1 MADGS
6 IIIDTFLNTED
17 AEKQLNNL
25 ADTMKKKAKSALA
38 IAGIGASLGAIG
50 KQAIDFGDE
59 YQKAMNGFESATG
72 NAEAKAK
79 GFGEALQQVYA
90 NNFGEDMGD
99 ISEVMSLISQKLD
112 GIDASNI
119 QEVTESAIMMRDT
132 FDMDVGESLNAVNSM
147 MRQFGISAKESYNL
161 IAQGAQQGLNQNDDL
176 GDQLAEYSTYY
187 AQMGFSA
194 EEMFNMM
201 KNGAESGVYQIDYL
215 NDALKEF
222 NIRAKD
228 GSNGTKEAFEALGF
242 NADELTKKFAN
253 GGSSAKEAF
262 VEVTTALNNLDDN
275 VLKNQIGVQL
285 FGTKFEDLEADA
297 VTALTNIEGS
307 ISSSK
312 DKLEEINKIK
322 YNSFGEAITGI
333 GRQMQVNLLLPIAEG
348 LLPVLNDLA
357 NKFAKAFQNENTK
370 NAIRSTAESIGALI
384 GTVVKLIS
392 LALTPLINVIT
403 FLIQHGSLVAPLITG
418 IGVAFAGLKIAGI
431 VRGIQKSFTDA
442 QLAVRL
448 FVTGMAE
455 SGTTLT
461 LYETIVGLV
470 TKKISL
476 AQVAT
481 NLWKGALTALGGPIG
496 LTIVAVGALIAVFV
510 SLWKNNEGFRDAVI
524 NIWNNIKEVG
534 EKIFGQIAKFFTET
548 IPQAMSKFIDFA
560 KENWQGLALLLV
572 NPFIGGFKLIYDN
585 CEGFRNTINK
595 LFNSIK
601 DALSKTMSFIKSNWQ
616 GLLLILVNPFIGAFK
631 LIYDNCE
638 GFRNTVN
645 SIFNKIVGIFKNVLS
660 FIKNNWKSIGSML
673 LSPFVNG
680 FKAIYNSCVSFKNKV
695 FSFFSSVVKGFVT
708 FGKNIIVGIINGLSS
723 GIGLVV
729 DTVKNI
735 GLTVVNTFK
744 KVLRI
749 HSPSKVTT
757 ELGEFTGIGF
767 ANGIKNTSKDVT
779 EATKEL
785 ISAMEQSLETNKS
798 KFEKICEAITTA
810 LKNQYESQKDVQLK
824 ALDER
829 LKVEEKASN
838 DRLKVYEKEYNE
850 KLKYLDTETNEKT
863 NAIQEQIDAI
873 DKQIEEEQ
881 KAEEEKAYN
890 EKISDLN
897 RKLATA
903 KNQKEREKIQQEILE
918 AQADRQKKLL
928 DEQRQQEKNRLKEQI
943 ENIKTEAS
951 NKKEQYKEEYD
962 NQKEA
967 ESKKLE
973 LIKES
978 NASQKEEIE
987 KYFSELLEET
997 NIQNEARRLL
1007 LQKNSEEIIK
1017 LLSEYNP
1024 HWQDAG
1030 QSLADSLLN
1039 GVNSK
1044 KQSIQEA
1051 VKEAIN
1057 LKEIIPTQEK
1067 ELDRLKKKLEE
1078 YEKLK
1083 ENASTSSSSG
1093 GDLDTSAQDSLVN
1106 SGSSGLNTGELE
1118 KYADGVDDIKDSVE
1132 GLDLVSD
1139 ELVTGTVPKIEDSA
1153 GKLSESIK
1161 NGFSGIGDF
1170 FGGIEKWLRDTD
1182 KNINEWLASAKN
1194 SIGDFFSKVK
1204 DKFKEGIES
1213 IGGFFCGLGNKI
1225 SEGFARAGDF
1235 FAGLGDKAQQGFAS
1249 IKDKAVEI
1257 FSGLGNWFKET
1268 WSKIGDA
1275 IGNGLKSGLDFFTS
1289 TVPEWFAGIGDKIK
1303 EECGKIGEKISSFF
1317 NETMPAIINSIAEW
1331 FKQIPYNI
1339 GFIVG
1344 SIARFFVDLGTNLYA
1359 WATET
1364 LPGIINSIIEWFVS
1378 LPEKIGEFLS
1388 ATLQNIQTWGENF
1401 KVSVSEFFS
1410 TIWENITQFF
1420 TELPEKISEWF
1431 NTVVET
1437 VSSWGENLKQLA
1449 TDIFNNFVENILIP
1463 VSQLPGKLWEKFTEV
1478 IGKVTEWGSNLLQ
1491 KGIDIA
1497 SKFLENVMKFFS
1509 ELPGKIKEKLD
1520 DIIKKVTDWGTNLVS
1535 KALEIAKN
1543 FFNNIYNT
1551 VSQLPGKFKEWLD
1564 SIINNVISWGTNLV
1578 KRAEEAGKNM
1588 ANAVKDALKDLPSKI
1603 MSIGKDVVRGLWEGI
1618 TGMGGWLKG
1627 KVFDFAGDIING
1639 FKDGFGVHSPSIIMR
1654 DLIGRNLVKG
1664 VGVGIDVE
1672 TPELKEKIE
1681 KNISELTSKLK
1692 ATVNFETSKIQA
1704 NIVASTDFKAGKE
1717 TAIMS
1722 SNKDSEVNSNQAG
1735 IKLNIEN
1742 FVNNREQDIE
1752 NLFNEILFLAKRKG
1766 VI

>member
-6 IIIDTFLNTED
+6 IIIDTLLNTED

-72 NAEAKAK
+72 NAEARAK

-99 ISEVMSLISQKLD
+99 ISEVMSLISQKLE

-132 FDMDVGESLNAVNSM
+132 FDMDIGESLNGVNSM
-147 MRQFGISAKESYNL
+147 MRQFGVSAKESYNL
-161 IAQGAQQGLNQNDDL
+161 IAQGAQEGLNQNDDL

-222 NIRAKD
+222 NIRTKD

-262 VEVTTALNNLDDN
+262 IEVTTALNNLDDN

-297 VTALTNIEGS
+297 VTALTNIKGS

-322 YNSFGEAITGI
+322 YNSFGEAVTGI

-357 NKFAKAFQNENTK
+357 NRFAQAFQNENTK
-370 NAIRSTAESIGALI
+370 NAIRSTAESIGGLI

-403 FLIQHGSLVAPLITG
+403 FLIQHGSLVAPIITG
-418 IGVAFAGLKIAGI
+418 IGVAFTSLKVAGI

-442 QLAVRL
+442 QLAVRI
-448 FVTGMAE
+448 FTSGVTE
-455 SGTTLT
+455 SETKLT
-461 LYETIVGLV
+461 LYQMVVGLV

-481 NLWKGALTALGGPIG
+481 NLWKGALTALGGPVG
-496 LTIVAVGALIAVFV
+496 LTIVAVTALTAVVV
-510 SLWKNNEGFRDAVI
+510 SLWKNNEAFRDAVI
-524 NIWNNIKEVG
+524 KIWNNIKDAG
-534 EKIFGQIAKFFTET
+534 AKIFGQIAKFFTET
-548 IPQAMSKFIDFA
+548 IPQA
-560 KENWQGLALLLV
+560 
-572 NPFIGGFKLIYDN
+572 
-585 CEGFRNTINK
+585 
-595 LFNSIK
+595 
-601 DALSKTMSFIKSNWQ
+601 LSKAISFIKDNWQ
-616 GLLLILVNPFIGAFK
+616 GLLLMLVNPFVGAFK

-638 GFRNTVN
+638 SFRNKVN
-645 SIFNKIVGIFKNVLS
+645 SIFNKIIGIFKNVLN
-660 FIKNNWKSIGSML
+660 FIKNNWKNIGSML
-673 LSPFVNG
+673 LSPFVNA
-680 FKAIYNSCVSFKNKV
+680 FKAIYNSCVNFKNKV
-695 FSFFSSVVKGFVT
+695 FSFFSNVVKGFAT

-735 GLTVVNTFK
+735 GLIVVNTFK

-757 ELGEFTGIGF
+757 ELGEFAGIGF
-767 ANGIKNTSKDVT
+767 ANGIKNTSKDVV

-785 ISAMEQSLETNKS
+785 ISAMEKNLETNKS

-829 LKVEEKASN
+829 LKVEEKASS

-890 EKISDLN
+890 EKISDLD

-903 KNQKEREKIQQEILE
+903 KNQKEREKIQKEISE

-973 LIKES
+973 LMKES

-1057 LKEIIPTQEK
+1057 LKEIIPVQEK

-1083 ENASTSSSSG
+1083 EKASASGASGGNVDSTAKSSS
-1093 GDLDTSAQDSLVN
+1093 LDSSSAKLDA
-1106 SGSSGLNTGELE
+1106 GELE
-1118 KYADGVDDIKDSVE
+1118 EYAGGIDDVKTSVE
-1132 GLDLVSD
+1132 GLDLISD
-1139 ELVTGTVPKIEDSA
+1139 ELVTGTVPKIGDSA

-1161 NGFSGIGDF
+1161 KGFNGIGGF

-1182 KNINEWLASAKN
+1182 KNINKWLASAKN
-1194 SIGDFFSKVK
+1194 SIGDFFSKIK
-1204 DKFKEGIES
+1204 DKFKEGIEN
-1213 IGGFFCGLGNKI
+1213 IGGFFGGLGNKI
-1225 SEGFARAGDF
+1225 SEGFAGAGDF
-1235 FAGLGDKAQQGFAS
+1235 FTELGDKAQQGFAS
-1249 IKDKAVEI
+1249 IKDKAIEN
-1257 FSGLGNWFKET
+1257 FSGLGEWFKET
-1268 WSKIGDA
+1268 GSKIGDA
-1275 IGNGLKSGLDFFTS
+1275 IGSGLKSGLDFFTS
-1289 TVPEWFAGIGDKIK
+1289 TVPKWFAGIGDKIK
-1303 EECGKIGEKISSFF
+1303 EECGKIGGKISSFF
-1317 NETMPAIINSIAEW
+1317 NETMPAIINNIVEW

-1339 GFIVG
+1339 GFIIG
-1344 SIARFFVDLGTNLYA
+1344 SIAGFFVDLGANLYA

-1364 LPGIINSIIEWFVS
+1364 LPEIINSIVEWFAS
-1378 LPEKIGEFLS
+1378 LPEKISEFFS
-1388 ATLQNIQTWGENF
+1388 IILQNIQIWGENF

-1420 TELPEKISEWF
+1420 TELPERISEWF

-1437 VSSWGENLKQLA
+1437 VSGWGENLKQLA
-1449 TDIFNNFVENILIP
+1449 TDIFNQFVDNVLIP
-1463 VSQLPGKLWEKFTEV
+1463 ISELPGKLWEKFTD
-1478 IGKVTEWGSNLLQ
+1478 IMGKVSEWGSNLIQ
-1491 KGIDIA
+1491 KALETG
-1497 SKFLENVMKFFS
+1497 SKFLENIMKFFS
-1509 ELPGKIKEKLD
+1509 ELPGKIWEKLTN
-1520 DIIKKVTDWGTNLVS
+1520 IMQKVMEWEVNLS
-1535 KALEIAKN
+1535 KKALETAKN

-1551 VSQLPGKFKEWLD
+1551 VSQLPGKFREWLD
-1564 SIINNVISWGTNLV
+1564 NIISNVISWGTNLV
-1578 KRAEEAGKNM
+1578 KQAGEAGKNM

-1618 TGMGGWLKG
+1618 TGMGGWLKDQ
-1627 KVFDFAGDIING
+1627 VLDFASNVIDG
-1639 FKDGFGVHSPSIIMR
+1639 FRDGFGVHSPSIIMR

-1672 TPELKEKIE
+1672 TPGLKEKIE
-1681 KNISELTSKLK
+1681 KNISELTGKLK

-1722 SNKDSEVNSNQAG
+1722 NNKADEANENQAG

-1742 FVNNREQDIE
+1742 FVNNRQQDIE
-1752 NLFNEILFLAKRKG
+1752 NLFDEILFLAKRKG
-1766 VI
+1766 VL

>member
-6 IIIDTFLNTED
+6 IIIDTLLNTED

-38 IAGIGASLGAIG
+38 VAGIGATLGAIG

-99 ISEVMSLISQKLD
+99 ISEVMSLISQKLE

-132 FDMDVGESLNAVNSM
+132 FDMDVGESLNGVNSM
-147 MRQFGISAKESYNL
+147 MRQFGISAKEAYNL
-161 IAQGAQQGLNQNDDL
+161 IAQGAQAGLNQNDDI

-187 AQMGFSA
+187 AKLGFSA

-222 NIRAKD
+222 NIRTKD
-228 GSNGTKEAFEALGF
+228 GSNGTKEAFEALGL

-262 VEVTTALNNLDDN
+262 LEVTTALNNLDDN

-285 FGTKFEDLEADA
+285 FGTKFEDLEVEA
-297 VTALTNIEGS
+297 VTALTNIDGS

-312 DKLEEINKIK
+312 DKLGEINKIK
-322 YNSFGEAITGI
+322 YNSFGQALVGI
-333 GRQMQVNLLLPIAEG
+333 GRQMQVNLLLPISEG

-357 NKFAKAFQNENTK
+357 NRFAQAFQNENTK
-370 NAIRSTAESIGALI
+370 NAIRSTAESIGGLI

-392 LALTPLINVIT
+392 LALTPLVSVIT
-403 FLIQHGSLVAPLITG
+403 FLVQHGSLVAPLITG

-431 VRGIQKSFTDA
+431 VMAMRKSFLDA
-442 QLAVRL
+442 QLAVRI
-448 FVTGMAE
+448 FTSGVSE
-455 SGTTLT
+455 SGTRLT
-461 LYETIVGLV
+461 LYQMVVGLV

-481 NLWKGALTALGGPIG
+481 TLWKGALTALGGPIG
-496 LTIVAVGALIAVFV
+496 VAIVAIATLIAVVV
-510 SLWKNNEGFRDAVI
+510 SLWKNNEAFRDAVI
-524 NIWNNIKEVG
+524 KIWNNIKDAG
-534 EKIFGQIAKFFTET
+534 AKIFGQIAKFFTET
-548 IPQAMSKFIDFA
+548 IPQA
-560 KENWQGLALLLV
+560 
-572 NPFIGGFKLIYDN
+572 
-585 CEGFRNTINK
+585 
-595 LFNSIK
+595 
-601 DALSKTMSFIKSNWQ
+601 LSKAISFIKDNWQ
-616 GLLLILVNPFIGAFK
+616 GLLLMLVNPFVGAFK

-638 GFRNTVN
+638 GFRNKVN
-645 SIFNKIVGIFKNVLS
+645 SIFNKVIAILKNSLN
-660 FIKNNWKSIGSML
+660 FIKNSWQKIGSML
-673 LSPFVNG
+673 ITPFING
-680 FKAIYNSCVSFKNKV
+680 FKSIYNSCISFRNKV
-695 FSFFSSVVKGFVT
+695 FSFFSSVVKGFLT
-708 FGKNIIVGIINGLSS
+708 FGKNIVTGIVNGLIS
-723 GIGLVV
+723 GVGVVV

-735 GLTVVNTFK
+735 GSLVVSTFK

-767 ANGIKNTSKDVT
+767 ANGIKNTSKDVA

-785 ISAMEQSLETNKS
+785 ISAMEQNLETNKS

-810 LKNQYESQKDVQLK
+810 LKNQYESQKNVQLK
-824 ALDER
+824 ALDEQ

-863 NAIQEQIDAI
+863 DAIQKQIDAI

-881 KAEEEKAYN
+881 KAEEEKTYN
-890 EKISDLN
+890 EKLSDLD
-897 RKLATA
+897 RKLSSA
-903 KNQKEREKIQQEILE
+903 KNQKEREKIQQEIAE
-918 AQADRQKKLL
+918 AQAERQKKIL
-928 DEQRQQEKNRLKEQI
+928 DEQRQQEKDRLKEQI
-943 ENIKTEAS
+943 ENVKTEAN

-962 NQKEA
+962 KQKEL
-967 ESKKLE
+967 ESEKLE
-973 LIKES
+973 LLKDS
-978 NASQKEEIE
+978 NSKQKEEIE
-987 KYFSELLEET
+987 KYFSELLEDT
-997 NIQNEARRLL
+997 NIQNEARKLL

-1057 LKEIIPTQEK
+1057 LKEIIPAQEK

-1083 ENASTSSSSG
+1083 ENASTSSASG
-1093 GDLDTSAQDSLVN
+1093 GDLDTSAQDSLGD
-1106 SGSSGLNTGELE
+1106 SGSALDTGELE

-1139 ELVTGTVPKIEDSA
+1139 ELVTGTVPKIGDSA

-1161 NGFSGIGDF
+1161 SGFSSIGDF
-1170 FGGIEKWLRDTD
+1170 FGGIEKWLRETD
-1182 KNINEWLASAKN
+1182 KSINEWLASAKN
-1194 SIGDFFSKVK
+1194 SISDFFSKVK

-1213 IGGFFCGLGNKI
+1213 IGGFFNGIGSKI
-1225 SEGFARAGDF
+1225 GEGFAGAGDF

-1249 IKDKAVEI
+1249 IKDKAVES
-1257 FSGLGNWFKET
+1257 FAGLGDWFKET
-1268 WSKIGDA
+1268 GSKIGDS
-1275 IGNGLKSGLDFFTS
+1275 ISSGLKSGLDFFTS
-1289 TVPEWFAGIGDKIK
+1289 TVPEWFVGLGDKIK
-1303 EECGKIGEKISSFF
+1303 EECEKIGEKISSFL
-1317 NETMPAIINSIAEW
+1317 NETMPVIINNIVEW

-1339 GFIVG
+1339 GFVIG
-1344 SIARFFVDLGTNLYA
+1344 SIAGFFVDLGTNLYT

-1364 LPGIINSIIEWFVS
+1364 LPEIINSIIEWFAS

-1388 ATLQNIQTWGENF
+1388 TTLQNIQTWGENF

-1410 TIWENITQFF
+1410 VIWGNITQFF
-1420 TELPEKISEWF
+1420 TALPEKIGEWF
-1431 NTVVET
+1431 NIIVET
-1437 VSSWGENLKQLA
+1437 VGSWGENLKQLA
-1449 TDIFNNFVENILIP
+1449 TDIFNQFVDNVLTPISE
-1463 VSQLPGKLWEKFTEV
+1463 LPGKIWEKFTD
-1478 IGKVTEWGSNLLQ
+1478 IMGKVSEWSSNLIQ
-1491 KGIDIA
+1491 KAQETG
-1497 SKFLENVMKFFS
+1497 SKFLESTMKFFS
-1509 ELPGKIKEKLD
+1509 ELPGKISEKLT
-1520 DIIKKVTDWGTNLVS
+1520 DILGKVTEWGTNLVN

-1551 VSQLPGKFKEWLD
+1551 VSQLPNRFKEWLD
-1564 SIINNVISWGTNLV
+1564 NIISNVMSWGTNLV
-1578 KRAEEAGKNM
+1578 KQAGEAGKNM
-1588 ANAVKDALKDLPSKI
+1588 ANAVKDALKDLPSRI

-1618 TGMGGWLKG
+1618 TGMGGWLKD
-1627 KVFDFAGDIING
+1627 KVFDFAGDVIAG
-1639 FKDGFGVHSPSIIMR
+1639 FKDGFGVHSPSVIMR

-1672 TPELKEKIE
+1672 TPGLKEKIE
-1681 KNISELTSKLK
+1681 KNISELTNKLK

-1722 SNKDSEVNSNQAG
+1722 SNKTSEANTNQAG

-1742 FVNNREQDIE
+1742 FVNNRQQDVE
-1752 NLFNEILFLAKRKG
+1752 NLFDEIFFLAKRKG
-1766 VI
+1766 VL

>member
-6 IIIDTFLNTED
+6 IIIDTLLNTED

-38 IAGIGASLGAIG
+38 IAGIGASLGTIG

-59 YQKAMNGFESATG
+59 YQRAMNSFESATG

-90 NNFGEDMGD
+90 NNFGEDMSD
-99 ISEVMSLISQKLD
+99 ISEVMSLISQKLE
-112 GIDASNI
+112 GMDASNI

-132 FDMDVGESLNAVNSM
+132 FDMDVRESLNGVNSM

-161 IAQGAQQGLNQNDDL
+161 IAQGAQAGLNQNDDI

-222 NIRAKD
+222 NIRTKD

-262 VEVTTALNNLDDN
+262 IQVTTALNNLDDN

-297 VTALTNIEGS
+297 VTALTNINGS

-312 DKLEEINKIK
+312 DKLDEINKIK
-322 YNSFGEAITGI
+322 YNSFGQALVGI

-357 NKFAKAFQNENTK
+357 NRFAQAFQNENTK
-370 NAIRSTAESIGALI
+370 NAIRSTAESIGGLI

-403 FLIQHGSLVAPLITG
+403 FLVQHGSLVAPIITG
-418 IGVAFAGLKIAGI
+418 IGVAFAGLKVAGI

-442 QLAVRL
+442 QLAVRI
-448 FVTGMAE
+448 FTSGVTE
-455 SGTTLT
+455 SETKLT
-461 LYETIVGLV
+461 LYQMVVGLV

-496 LTIVAVGALIAVFV
+496 VTIVAVGALVAVFV

-524 NIWNNIKEVG
+524 NIWNNIKEAG
-534 EKIFGQIAKFFTET
+534 AKIFGQIAKFFTET

-560 KENWQGLALLLV
+560 KDNWQGLALLLV

-585 CEGFRNTINK
+585 CEGFRNTIN
-595 LFNSIK
+595 
-601 DALSKTMSFIKSNWQ
+601 
-616 GLLLILVNPFIGAFK
+616 
-631 LIYDNCE
+631 
-638 GFRNTVN
+638 

-660 FIKNNWKSIGSML
+660 FIKNNWKNIGSML
-673 LSPFVNG
+673 LSPFING
-680 FKAIYNSCVSFKNKV
+680 FKAIYNSCISFKNKV
-695 FSFFSSVVKGFVT
+695 FSFFSNVVKGFVT

-767 ANGIKNTSKDVT
+767 ANGIKNTSKDVA

-810 LKNQYESQKDVQLK
+810 LKNQYESQKDIQLK

-829 LKVEEKASN
+829 LKVEEKASS

-890 EKISDLN
+890 EKISDLD

-918 AQADRQKKLL
+918 AQADRQKKIL
-928 DEQRQQEKNRLKEQI
+928 DEQRQQEKDRLKEQI

-951 NKKEQYKEEYD
+951 SKKEQYKEEYD

-967 ESKKLE
+967 ENEKLE

-978 NASQKEEIE
+978 NASKKEEIE
-987 KYFSELLEET
+987 KYFSELLEDT
-997 NIQNEARRLL
+997 NIQNEARKLL

-1030 QSLADSLLN
+1030 QSLADSLLK

-1057 LKEIIPTQEK
+1057 LKEIIPTQEQ

-1083 ENASTSSSSG
+1083 ESVSASSTGG
-1093 GDLDTSAQDSLVN
+1093 GDLDTPIQDTSLD
-1106 SGSSGLNTGELE
+1106 SGSSGLDAKELE
-1118 KYADGVDDIKDSVE
+1118 EYANGVDDVKTSVE

-1139 ELVTGTVPKIEDSA
+1139 ELVKGTVPKVGDSA
-1153 GKLSESIK
+1153 GKLAESIK
-1161 NGFSGIGDF
+1161 NGFSGIGGF

-1182 KNINEWLASAKN
+1182 KSINDWLASASS
-1194 SIGDFFSKVK
+1194 SISDFFSKLK
-1204 DKFKEGIES
+1204 DKFNAGIES
-1213 IGGFFCGLGNKI
+1213 IGGFFSGLGGKI
-1225 SEGFARAGDF
+1225 GDS
-1235 FAGLGDKAQQGFAS
+1235 FAGLGDFFNGLG
-1249 IKDKAVEI
+1249 DKAKEGFSNIKNNAIEV
-1257 FSGLGNWFKET
+1257 FSGLGDWFKET
-1268 WSKIGDA
+1268 GSKIGDA
-1275 IGNGLKSGLDFFTS
+1275 IGTGLKSGLDFFTK
-1289 TVPEWFAGIGDKIK
+1289 TLPEWFAGLGDKIK
-1303 EECGKIGEKISSFF
+1303 EECGKVGEKISSFF
-1317 NETMPAIINSIAEW
+1317 ETVINGIIEYIKQFPYVLGYSI
-1331 FKQIPYNI
+1331 
-1339 GFIVG
+1339 GV
-1344 SIARFFVDLGTNLYA
+1344 IAGFFVDLGTKLYA

-1364 LPGIINSIIEWFVS
+1364 LPEIINSIVEWFKS
-1378 LPEKIGEFLS
+1378 LPEKIGEFLNT
-1388 ATLQNIQTWGENF
+1388 TLQNIQTWGENF

-1431 NTVVET
+1431 GTVVET
-1437 VSSWGENLKQLA
+1437 VGSWGENLKQLA
-1449 TDIFNNFVENILIP
+1449 TDIFNKFVENVLIP
-1463 VSQLPGKLWEKFTEV
+1463 VSQLPGKLWEKFTEI
-1478 IGKVTEWGSNLLQ
+1478 IGKVSEWGSSLLQ

-1520 DIIKKVTDWGTNLVS
+1520 DIIKKVTNWGTNLAN

-1543 FFNNIYNT
+1543 FFNSIYNT

-1578 KRAEEAGKNM
+1578 KKAGEAGKNM

-1618 TGMGGWLKG
+1618 TGMGGWLKD
-1627 KVFDFAGDIING
+1627 KVFDFASDVIAG

-1672 TPELKEKIE
+1672 TPGLKEKIE

-1717 TAIMS
+1717 TAVMS
-1722 SNKDSEVNSNQAG
+1722 SNKTDEVNTNQAG

-1752 NLFNEILFLAKRKG
+1752 TFFDEILFLAKRKG

>member
-6 IIIDTFLNTED
+6 IIIDTLLNTED

-38 IAGIGASLGAIG
+38 VAGIGASLGAIG

-59 YQKAMNGFESATG
+59 YQKAMNSFESATG

-132 FDMDVGESLNAVNSM
+132 FDMDIGESLNGVNSM
-147 MRQFGISAKESYNL
+147 MRQFGVSAKESYNL

-222 NIRAKD
+222 NIRTKD

-262 VEVTTALNNLDDN
+262 IQVTTALNNLDDN

-357 NKFAKAFQNENTK
+357 NRFAQAFQNENTK
-370 NAIRSTAESIGALI
+370 NAIRSTAESIGGLI

-392 LALTPLINVIT
+392 LALTPLINIIT
-403 FLIQHGSLVAPLITG
+403 FLIQHGSLVAPIITG
-418 IGVAFAGLKIAGI
+418 IGVAFTSLKVAGI

-442 QLAVRL
+442 QLAVRI
-448 FVTGMAE
+448 FTSGVTE
-455 SGTTLT
+455 SETKLT
-461 LYETIVGLV
+461 LYQMIVGLV

-481 NLWKGALTALGGPIG
+481 NLWKGALTALGGPVG
-496 LTIVAVGALIAVFV
+496 LTIVAVTALTAVVV
-510 SLWKNNEGFRDAVI
+510 SLWKNNEAFRDAVI
-524 NIWNNIKEVG
+524 KIWNNIKDAG
-534 EKIFGQIAKFFTET
+534 AKIFGQIAKFFTET
-548 IPQAMSKFIDFA
+548 IPQA
-560 KENWQGLALLLV
+560 L
-572 NPFIGGFKLIYDN
+572 
-585 CEGFRNTINK
+585 NK
-595 LFNSIK
+595 AI
-601 DALSKTMSFIKSNWQ
+601 SFIKDNWQ
-616 GLLLILVNPFIGAFK
+616 GLLLMLVNPFVGAFK

-638 GFRNTVN
+638 SFRNKVN
-645 SIFNKIVGIFKNVLS
+645 SIFNKIIGIFKNVLN
-660 FIKNNWKSIGSML
+660 FIKNNWKNIGSML
-673 LSPFVNG
+673 LSPFVNA
-680 FKAIYNSCVSFKNKV
+680 FKAIYNSCVNFKNKV
-695 FSFFSSVVKGFVT
+695 FSFFSNVVKGFAT

-735 GLTVVNTFK
+735 GLIVVNTFK

-757 ELGEFTGIGF
+757 ELGEFAGIGF
-767 ANGIKNTSKDVT
+767 ANGIKNTSKDVV

-785 ISAMEQSLETNKS
+785 ISAMEKKLETNKS

-810 LKNQYESQKDVQLK
+810 LKNQYESQKDIQIK

-890 EKISDLN
+890 EKISDLD

-903 KNQKEREKIQQEILE
+903 KNQKEREKIQKEISE

-978 NASQKEEIE
+978 NTSQKEEIE

-1057 LKEIIPTQEK
+1057 LKEIIPAQEK

-1083 ENASTSSSSG
+1083 EKANTSSASG
-1093 GDLDTSAQDSLVN
+1093 GDVDSSAKSSSLDSSSAKLDA
-1106 SGSSGLNTGELE
+1106 GELE
-1118 KYADGVDDIKDSVE
+1118 EYADGIDDVKTSVE

-1139 ELVTGTVPKIEDSA
+1139 ELVTGTVPKVGDSA

-1161 NGFSGIGDF
+1161 KGFGGISGF

-1182 KNINEWLASAKN
+1182 KNINEWLVSAKN

-1204 DKFKEGIES
+1204 DKFKEGIEN
-1213 IGGFFCGLGNKI
+1213 IGGFFGGLGNKI
-1225 SEGFARAGDF
+1225 SEGFAGAGDF
-1235 FAGLGDKAQQGFAS
+1235 FAELGDKAQQGFAS
-1249 IKDKAVEI
+1249 IKDKAIEN
-1257 FSGLGNWFKET
+1257 FSGLGEWFKET

-1275 IGNGLKSGLDFFTS
+1275 IGSGLKSGLDFFTS
-1289 TVPEWFAGIGDKIK
+1289 TVPKWFAGISDKIK

-1317 NETMPAIINSIAEW
+1317 NETMPAIINNIVEW

-1339 GFIVG
+1339 GFVIG
-1344 SIARFFVDLGTNLYA
+1344 SIAGFFVDLGANLYA

-1364 LPGIINSIIEWFVS
+1364 LPEIINSIVEWFAS
-1378 LPEKIGEFLS
+1378 LPEKISEFFS
-1388 ATLQNIQTWGENF
+1388 IILQNIQTWSENF
-1401 KVSVSEFFS
+1401 KVSVSEFFG

-1420 TELPEKISEWF
+1420 TELPERISEWF

-1437 VSSWGENLKQLA
+1437 ISGWGENLKQLA
-1449 TDIFNNFVENILIP
+1449 TDIFNQFVDNVLIP
-1463 VSQLPGKLWEKFTEV
+1463 ISELPGKLWEKFTD
-1478 IGKVTEWGSNLLQ
+1478 IMGKVSEWGSNLIQ
-1491 KGIDIA
+1491 KALETG
-1497 SKFLENVMKFFS
+1497 SKFLENIMKFFS
-1509 ELPGKIKEKLD
+1509 ELPGKIWEKLTN
-1520 DIIKKVTDWGTNLVS
+1520 IMQKVMEWEVNLS
-1535 KALEIAKN
+1535 KKALETAKN

-1551 VSQLPGKFKEWLD
+1551 VSQLPSKFKEWLD

-1578 KRAEEAGKNM
+1578 KQAGEAGKNM

-1618 TGMGGWLKG
+1618 TGMGGWLKDQ
-1627 KVFDFAGDIING
+1627 VLDFAGDVIDG
-1639 FKDGFGVHSPSIIMR
+1639 FRDGFGVHSPSIIMR

-1672 TPELKEKIE
+1672 TPGLKEKIE
-1681 KNISELTSKLK
+1681 KNISELTGKLK
-1692 ATVNFETSKIQA
+1692 ATVNFETSKMQA

-1722 SNKDSEVNSNQAG
+1722 SNKTDEANENQAG

-1742 FVNNREQDIE
+1742 FVNNRQQDIE
-1752 NLFNEILFLAKRKG
+1752 NLFDEILFLAKRKG
-1766 VI
+1766 AL

>member
-6 IIIDTFLNTED
+6 IIIDTLLNTED

-38 IAGIGASLGAIG
+38 VAGIGASLGAIG

-59 YQKAMNGFESATG
+59 YQKAMNSFESATG

-79 GFGEALQQVYA
+79 GFGEALQQVYV
-90 NNFGEDMGD
+90 NNFGENMGD

-132 FDMDVGESLNAVNSM
+132 FDMDIGESLNGVNSM
-147 MRQFGISAKESYNL
+147 MRQFGVSAKESYNL
-161 IAQGAQQGLNQNDDL
+161 IAQGAQEGLNQNDDL

-222 NIRAKD
+222 NIRTKD

-262 VEVTTALNNLDDN
+262 IQVTTALNNLDDN

-348 LLPVLNDLA
+348 LLPILNDLA
-357 NKFAKAFQNENTK
+357 NRFAQAFQNENTK
-370 NAIRSTAESIGALI
+370 NAIRSTAESIGGLI

-403 FLIQHGSLVAPLITG
+403 FLVQHGSLVAPLVTG

-461 LYETIVGLV
+461 LYETVVGLV

-524 NIWNNIKEVG
+524 NIWNNIKEAG
-534 EKIFGQIAKFFTET
+534 AKIFGQIAKFFTET
-548 IPQAMSKFIDFA
+548 IPRAMSKFIDFV
-560 KENWQGLALLLV
+560 KENWQELALLLV
-572 NPFIGGFKLIYDN
+572 NPFVGGFKLIYDN

-601 DALSKTMSFIKSNWQ
+601 DALSKTMSFIKNNWQ
-616 GLLLILVNPFIGAFK
+616 GLLLILINPFLGAFK

-638 GFRNTVN
+638 GFRNTIN
-645 SIFNKIVGIFKNVLS
+645 SIFSKVVGIFKNVLN
-660 FIKNNWKSIGSML
+660 FIKNNWENIGSML
-673 LSPFVNG
+673 LSPVINA
-680 FKAIYNSCVSFKNKV
+680 FKAIYNSCASFKNKV
-695 FSFFSSVVKGFVT
+695 FSFFSNVVKGFVT
-708 FGKNIIVGIINGLSS
+708 FGKNIITGIINGLLS
-723 GIGLVV
+723 GIGLVI

-735 GLTVVNTFK
+735 GSLVVNTFK

-757 ELGEFTGIGF
+757 ELGEFAGIGF
-767 ANGIKNTSKDVT
+767 ANGIKNTSKDVV

-785 ISAMEQSLETNKS
+785 ISVMEKNLETNKS

-810 LKNQYESQKDVQLK
+810 LKKQYESQKDVQLK

-850 KLKYLDTETNEKT
+850 KLKYLDTETSEKT

-890 EKISDLN
+890 EKISDLD

-903 KNQKEREKIQQEILE
+903 KNQREREKIQQEIAE
-918 AQADRQKKLL
+918 TQADRQKKLL
-928 DEQRQQEKNRLKEQI
+928 DEQRQQEKDRLKEQI
-943 ENIKTEAS
+943 ENIKTEANS
-951 NKKEQYKEEYD
+951 KKEQYKEEYD
-962 NQKEA
+962 KQKEA
-967 ESKKLE
+967 ESEKLE
-973 LIKES
+973 LLKDS
-978 NASQKEEIE
+978 NSKKKEEIE
-987 KYFSELLEET
+987 KYFSELLEDT
-997 NIQNEARRLL
+997 NIQNEARKLL

-1057 LKEIIPTQEK
+1057 LKEIIPAQEQ

-1083 ENASTSSSSG
+1083 ESVSASNSSDNGLNSSS
-1093 GDLDTSAQDSLVN
+1093 DLANSSDLASAD
-1106 SGSSGLNTGELE
+1106 SGLNAEELE
-1118 KYADGVDDIKDSVE
+1118 KYADGVDDVKTSVE

-1139 ELVTGTVPKIEDSA
+1139 ELVTGTVPKIGDSA

-1161 NGFSGIGDF
+1161 NGFSGIGGF

-1204 DKFKEGIES
+1204 DKFKEGIEG
-1213 IGGFFCGLGNKI
+1213 IGGFFG
-1225 SEGFARAGDF
+1225 
-1235 FAGLGDKAQQGFAS
+1235 GLGDKAKEGFAG
-1249 IKDKAVEI
+1249 IKDKAIES
-1257 FSGLGNWFKET
+1257 FSGLGDWFKET
-1268 WSKIGDA
+1268 GSKIGDSL
-1275 IGNGLKSGLDFFTS
+1275 GSGLKSGLDFFTK
-1289 TVPEWFAGIGDKIK
+1289 TVPEWFTGLGDKIK

-1317 NETMPAIINSIAEW
+1317 NETMPTIINNIVEW
-1331 FKQIPYNI
+1331 FKQIPYNVGFVI
-1339 GFIVG
+1339 GSVAG
-1344 SIARFFVDLGTNLYA
+1344 FFVDLGAKLYA

-1364 LPGIINSIIEWFVS
+1364 LPEIINSIVEWFAS
-1378 LPEKIGEFLS
+1378 LPEKIGEFF
-1388 ATLQNIQTWGENF
+1388 NM
-1401 KVSVSEFFS
+1401 
-1410 TIWENITQFF
+1410 IWENITQFF
-1420 TELPEKISEWF
+1420 TELPGKISEWL

-1437 VSSWGENLKQLA
+1437 VNSWGENLKQQA
-1449 TDIFNNFVENILIP
+1449 TDIFNQFVDNVLVP
-1463 VSQLPGKLWEKFTEV
+1463 LSQLSGRVWERFTD
-1478 IGKVTEWGSNLLQ
+1478 IMSKVGEWGSNLLQ
-1491 KGIDIA
+1491 KGLDIA

-1520 DIIKKVTDWGTNLVS
+1520 DIIKKVTDWGTNLIN

-1543 FFNNIYNT
+1543 FFNSIYNT

-1564 SIINNVISWGTNLV
+1564 NIISSVISWGTNLV
-1578 KRAEEAGKNM
+1578 KKASEAGKNM
-1588 ANAVKDALKDLPSKI
+1588 ANAVVNTLKELPNKVLN
-1603 MSIGKDVVRGLWEGI
+1603 IGKDVVRGLWEGI
-1618 TGMGGWLKG
+1618 TGMGSWLKD
-1627 KVFDFAGDIING
+1627 KVFDFAGDVIKG
-1639 FKDGFGVHSPSIIMR
+1639 FKDGFGVHSPSWITR
-1654 DLIGRNLVKG
+1654 DLIGVNLVRG
-1664 VGVGIDVE
+1664 VGVGID
-1672 TPELKEKIE
+1672 KEAPNFEAKLN
-1681 KNISELTSKLK
+1681 KNISRLTNKLK
-1692 ATVNFETSKIQA
+1692 ATVNFETSKMQA
-1704 NIVASTDFKAGKE
+1704 NIIANTDFKAGKE
-1717 TAIMS
+1717 SSLM
-1722 SNKDSEVNSNQAG
+1722 SNKNNETSEKNVAG
-1735 IKLNIEN
+1735 IELNIEN
-1742 FVNNREQDIE
+1742 FNNNRKQDLE
-1752 NLFNEILFLAKRKG
+1752 GFFNEILFLAKRKG
-1766 VI
+1766 LV

>member
-431 VRGIQKSFTDA
+431 ARGIQKSFTDA

-560 KENWQGLALLLV
+560 
-572 NPFIGGFKLIYDN
+572 
-585 CEGFRNTINK
+585 
-595 LFNSIK
+595 
-601 DALSKTMSFIKSNWQ
+601 
-616 GLLLILVNPFIGAFK
+616 
-631 LIYDNCE
+631 
-638 GFRNTVN
+638 
-645 SIFNKIVGIFKNVLS
+645 
-660 FIKNNWKSIGSML
+660 
-673 LSPFVNG
+673 
-680 FKAIYNSCVSFKNKV
+680 
-695 FSFFSSVVKGFVT
+695 
-708 FGKNIIVGIINGLSS
+708 
-723 GIGLVV
+723 
-729 DTVKNI
+729 
-735 GLTVVNTFK
+735 
-744 KVLRI
+744 
-749 HSPSKVTT
+749 
-757 ELGEFTGIGF
+757 
-767 ANGIKNTSKDVT
+767 
-779 EATKEL
+779 
-785 ISAMEQSLETNKS
+785 
-798 KFEKICEAITTA
+798 
-810 LKNQYESQKDVQLK
+810 
-824 ALDER
+824 
-829 LKVEEKASN
+829 
-838 DRLKVYEKEYNE
+838 
-850 KLKYLDTETNEKT
+850 
-863 NAIQEQIDAI
+863 
-873 DKQIEEEQ
+873 
-881 KAEEEKAYN
+881 
-890 EKISDLN
+890 
-897 RKLATA
+897 
-903 KNQKEREKIQQEILE
+903 
-918 AQADRQKKLL
+918 
-928 DEQRQQEKNRLKEQI
+928 
-943 ENIKTEAS
+943 
-951 NKKEQYKEEYD
+951 
-962 NQKEA
+962 
-967 ESKKLE
+967 
-973 LIKES
+973 
-978 NASQKEEIE
+978 
-987 KYFSELLEET
+987 
-997 NIQNEARRLL
+997 
-1007 LQKNSEEIIK
+1007 
-1017 LLSEYNP
+1017 
-1024 HWQDAG
+1024 
-1030 QSLADSLLN
+1030 
-1039 GVNSK
+1039 
-1044 KQSIQEA
+1044 
-1051 VKEAIN
+1051 
-1057 LKEIIPTQEK
+1057 
-1067 ELDRLKKKLEE
+1067 
-1078 YEKLK
+1078 
-1083 ENASTSSSSG
+1083 
-1093 GDLDTSAQDSLVN
+1093 
-1106 SGSSGLNTGELE
+1106 
-1118 KYADGVDDIKDSVE
+1118 
-1132 GLDLVSD
+1132 
-1139 ELVTGTVPKIEDSA
+1139 
-1153 GKLSESIK
+1153 
-1161 NGFSGIGDF
+1161 
-1170 FGGIEKWLRDTD
+1170 
-1182 KNINEWLASAKN
+1182 
-1194 SIGDFFSKVK
+1194 
-1204 DKFKEGIES
+1204 
-1213 IGGFFCGLGNKI
+1213 
-1225 SEGFARAGDF
+1225 
-1235 FAGLGDKAQQGFAS
+1235 
-1249 IKDKAVEI
+1249 
-1257 FSGLGNWFKET
+1257 
-1268 WSKIGDA
+1268 
-1275 IGNGLKSGLDFFTS
+1275 
-1289 TVPEWFAGIGDKIK
+1289 
-1303 EECGKIGEKISSFF
+1303 
-1317 NETMPAIINSIAEW
+1317 
-1331 FKQIPYNI
+1331 
-1339 GFIVG
+1339 
-1344 SIARFFVDLGTNLYA
+1344 
-1359 WATET
+1359 
-1364 LPGIINSIIEWFVS
+1364 
-1378 LPEKIGEFLS
+1378 
-1388 ATLQNIQTWGENF
+1388 
-1401 KVSVSEFFS
+1401 
-1410 TIWENITQFF
+1410 
-1420 TELPEKISEWF
+1420 
-1431 NTVVET
+1431 
-1437 VSSWGENLKQLA
+1437 
-1449 TDIFNNFVENILIP
+1449 
-1463 VSQLPGKLWEKFTEV
+1463 
-1478 IGKVTEWGSNLLQ
+1478 
-1491 KGIDIA
+1491 
-1497 SKFLENVMKFFS
+1497 
-1509 ELPGKIKEKLD
+1509 
-1520 DIIKKVTDWGTNLVS
+1520 
-1535 KALEIAKN
+1535 
-1543 FFNNIYNT
+1543 
-1551 VSQLPGKFKEWLD
+1551 
-1564 SIINNVISWGTNLV
+1564 
-1578 KRAEEAGKNM
+1578 
-1588 ANAVKDALKDLPSKI
+1588 
-1603 MSIGKDVVRGLWEGI
+1603 
-1618 TGMGGWLKG
+1618 
-1627 KVFDFAGDIING
+1627 
-1639 FKDGFGVHSPSIIMR
+1639 
-1654 DLIGRNLVKG
+1654 
-1664 VGVGIDVE
+1664 
-1672 TPELKEKIE
+1672 
-1681 KNISELTSKLK
+1681 
-1692 ATVNFETSKIQA
+1692 
-1704 NIVASTDFKAGKE
+1704 
-1717 TAIMS
+1717 
-1722 SNKDSEVNSNQAG
+1722 
-1735 IKLNIEN
+1735 
-1742 FVNNREQDIE
+1742 
-1752 NLFNEILFLAKRKG
+1752 
-1766 VI
+1766 

>member
-6 IIIDTFLNTED
+6 IIIDTLLNTED

-72 NAEAKAK
+72 NAEARAK

-99 ISEVMSLISQKLD
+99 ISEVMSLISQKLE

-132 FDMDVGESLNAVNSM
+132 FDMDIGESLNGVNSM
-147 MRQFGISAKESYNL
+147 MRQFGVSAKESYNL
-161 IAQGAQQGLNQNDDL
+161 IAQGAQEGLNQNDDL

-222 NIRAKD
+222 NIRTKD

-262 VEVTTALNNLDDN
+262 IEVTTALNNLDDN

-297 VTALTNIEGS
+297 VTALTNIKGS

-322 YNSFGEAITGI
+322 YNSFGEAVTGI

-357 NKFAKAFQNENTK
+357 NRFAQAFQNENTK
-370 NAIRSTAESIGALI
+370 NAIRSTAESIGGLI

-403 FLIQHGSLVAPLITG
+403 FLIQHGSLVAPIITG
-418 IGVAFAGLKIAGI
+418 IGVAFTSLKVAGI

-442 QLAVRL
+442 QLAVRI
-448 FVTGMAE
+448 FTSGVTE
-455 SGTTLT
+455 SETKLT
-461 LYETIVGLV
+461 LYQMVVGLV

-481 NLWKGALTALGGPIG
+481 NLWKGALTALGGPVG
-496 LTIVAVGALIAVFV
+496 LTIVAVTALTAVVV
-510 SLWKNNEGFRDAVI
+510 SLWKNNEAFRDAVI
-524 NIWNNIKEVG
+524 KIWNNIKDAG
-534 EKIFGQIAKFFTET
+534 AKIFGQIAKFFTET
-548 IPQAMSKFIDFA
+548 IPQA
-560 KENWQGLALLLV
+560 
-572 NPFIGGFKLIYDN
+572 
-585 CEGFRNTINK
+585 
-595 LFNSIK
+595 
-601 DALSKTMSFIKSNWQ
+601 LSKAISFIKGNWQ
-616 GLLLILVNPFIGAFK
+616 GLLLMLVNPFVGAFK

-638 GFRNTVN
+638 SFRNKVN
-645 SIFNKIVGIFKNVLS
+645 SIFNKVIAVLKNSLN
-660 FIKNNWKSIGSML
+660 FIKNSWQKIGSML
-673 LSPFVNG
+673 ITPFVNG
-680 FKAIYNSCVSFKNKV
+680 FKSIYNSCISFKNKV
-695 FSFFSSVVKGFVT
+695 FSFFSNVVKGFVT
-708 FGKNIIVGIINGLSS
+708 FGKNIITGIVNGLLS
-723 GIGLVV
+723 GIGLVI

-735 GLTVVNTFK
+735 GSLVVNTFK

-757 ELGEFTGIGF
+757 ELGEFAGIGF
-767 ANGIKNTSKDVT
+767 ANGIKNTSKDVV

-785 ISAMEQSLETNKS
+785 ISAMEKNLETNKS

-829 LKVEEKASN
+829 LKVEEKASS

-890 EKISDLN
+890 EKISDLD

-903 KNQKEREKIQQEILE
+903 KNQKEREKIQKEISE

-973 LIKES
+973 LMKES

-1057 LKEIIPTQEK
+1057 LKEIIPVQEK

-1083 ENASTSSSSG
+1083 EKASASGASGGNVDSTAKSSS
-1093 GDLDTSAQDSLVN
+1093 LDSSSAKLDA
-1106 SGSSGLNTGELE
+1106 GELE
-1118 KYADGVDDIKDSVE
+1118 EYAGGIDDVKTSVE
-1132 GLDLVSD
+1132 GLDLISD
-1139 ELVTGTVPKIEDSA
+1139 ELVTGTVPKIGDSA

-1161 NGFSGIGDF
+1161 KGFNGIGGF
-1170 FGGIEKWLRDTD
+1170 FGGIEKWPRDTD
-1182 KNINEWLASAKN
+1182 KNINKWLASAKN
-1194 SIGDFFSKVK
+1194 SIGDFFSKIK
-1204 DKFKEGIES
+1204 DKFKEGIEN
-1213 IGGFFCGLGNKI
+1213 IGGFFGGLGNKI
-1225 SEGFARAGDF
+1225 SEGFAGAGDF
-1235 FAGLGDKAQQGFAS
+1235 FTELGDKAQQGFAS
-1249 IKDKAVEI
+1249 IKDKAIEN
-1257 FSGLGNWFKET
+1257 FSGLGEWFKET

-1275 IGNGLKSGLDFFTS
+1275 IGSGLKSGLNFFTS

-1303 EECGKIGEKISSFF
+1303 EECGKIGGKISSFF
-1317 NETMPAIINSIAEW
+1317 NETMPAIINNIVEW

-1339 GFIVG
+1339 GFIIG
-1344 SIARFFVDLGTNLYA
+1344 SIAGFFVDLGANLYA

-1364 LPGIINSIIEWFVS
+1364 LPEIINSIVEWFAS
-1378 LPEKIGEFLS
+1378 LPEKISEFFS
-1388 ATLQNIQTWGENF
+1388 IILQNIQIWGENF

-1420 TELPEKISEWF
+1420 TELPERISEWF

-1437 VSSWGENLKQLA
+1437 VSGWGENLKQLA
-1449 TDIFNNFVENILIP
+1449 TDIFNQFVDNVLIP
-1463 VSQLPGKLWEKFTEV
+1463 ISELPGKLWEKFTD
-1478 IGKVTEWGSNLLQ
+1478 IMGKVSEWGSNLIQ
-1491 KGIDIA
+1491 KALETG
-1497 SKFLENVMKFFS
+1497 SKFLENIMKFFS
-1509 ELPGKIKEKLD
+1509 ELPGKIWEKLTN
-1520 DIIKKVTDWGTNLVS
+1520 IMQKVMEWEVNLS
-1535 KALEIAKN
+1535 KKALETAKN

-1578 KRAEEAGKNM
+1578 KQAGEAGKNM

-1618 TGMGGWLKG
+1618 TGMGGWLKDQ
-1627 KVFDFAGDIING
+1627 VLDFAGNVIDG
-1639 FKDGFGVHSPSIIMR
+1639 FRDGFGVHSPSIIMR

-1672 TPELKEKIE
+1672 TPGLKEKIE
-1681 KNISELTSKLK
+1681 KNISELTGKLK
-1692 ATVNFETSKIQA
+1692 ATVNFETSKMQA

-1717 TAIMS
+1717 TAIMGN
-1722 SNKDSEVNSNQAG
+1722 NKTDEANENQAG

-1742 FVNNREQDIE
+1742 FVNNRQQDIE
-1752 NLFNEILFLAKRKG
+1752 NLFDEILFLAKRKG
-1766 VI
+1766 VL

>member
-6 IIIDTFLNTED
+6 IIIDTLLNTED

-59 YQKAMNGFESATG
+59 YQRAMNSFESATG

-99 ISEVMSLISQKLD
+99 ISEVMSLISQKLE

-132 FDMDVGESLNAVNSM
+132 FDMDVGESLNGVNSM
-147 MRQFGISAKESYNL
+147 MRQFGVSAKESYNL
-161 IAQGAQQGLNQNDDL
+161 IAQGAQAGLNQNDDL

-187 AQMGFSA
+187 AKLGFSA

-222 NIRAKD
+222 NIRTKD
-228 GSNGTKEAFEALGF
+228 GSSGTKEAFEALGL
-242 NADELTKKFAN
+242 NADELTKKFAD
-253 GGSSAKEAF
+253 GGSSAKDAF
-262 VEVTTALNNLDDN
+262 LEVTTALNALDDN

-285 FGTKFEDLEADA
+285 FGTKFEDLEVEA
-297 VTALTNIEGS
+297 VTALTNINGS

-312 DKLEEINKIK
+312 DKLDEINKIK
-322 YNSFGEAITGI
+322 YNSFGQALVGI

-357 NKFAKAFQNENTK
+357 NRFAQAFQNENTK
-370 NAIRSTAESIGALI
+370 NAIRSTAESIGSLI

-403 FLIQHGSLVAPLITG
+403 FLVQHGSLVAPLITG
-418 IGVAFAGLKIAGI
+418 IGVAFAGLKVAGI

-461 LYETIVGLV
+461 LYQTIVGLV

-524 NIWNNIKEVG
+524 NIWNNIKEAG
-534 EKIFGQIAKFFTET
+534 AKIFGQIAKFFTET
-548 IPQAMSKFIDFA
+548 IPQAMGKFIDFA
-560 KENWQGLALLLV
+560 KDNWQGLALLLV

-601 DALSKTMSFIKSNWQ
+601 DALSKTMTFIKSNWQ
-616 GLLLILVNPFIGAFK
+616 GLLLILVNPFLGAFK

-638 GFRNTVN
+638 GFRNTIN
-645 SIFNKIVGIFKNVLS
+645 SIFNKVVGIFKNVLS
-660 FIKNNWKSIGSML
+660 FIKNNWKNIGSML
-673 LSPFVNG
+673 LSPFING

-695 FSFFSSVVKGFVT
+695 FSFFSNVVKGFVT

-767 ANGIKNTSKDVT
+767 ANGIKNTSKDVA
-779 EATKEL
+779 EATKDL

-829 LKVEEKASN
+829 LKVEEKASS

-890 EKISDLN
+890 EKISDLD

-903 KNQKEREKIQQEILE
+903 KNQKEREKIQQEIAE

-928 DEQRQQEKNRLKEQI
+928 DEQRQQEKDRLKEQI
-943 ENIKTEAS
+943 ENIKTEAN

-967 ESKKLE
+967 ENEKLE

-978 NASQKEEIE
+978 NTSKKEEIE
-987 KYFSELLEET
+987 KYFEELLEET
-997 NIQNEARRLL
+997 NIQNEARKLL

-1057 LKEIIPTQEK
+1057 LKEIIPAQEQ

-1083 ENASTSSSSG
+1083 ENVSASSAGG
-1093 GDLDTSAQDSLVN
+1093 GDLDSSAQDSSLD
-1106 SGSSGLNTGELE
+1106 SGSSGLDTKELE
-1118 KYADGVDDIKDSVE
+1118 EYADGVDDVKTSVE

-1139 ELVTGTVPKIEDSA
+1139 ELVTGTVPKIGDSA

-1161 NGFSGIGDF
+1161 KGFSGIGGF

-1182 KNINEWLASAKN
+1182 KNINDWLAGASS
-1194 SIGDFFSKVK
+1194 SISDFFSKLK
-1204 DKFKEGIES
+1204 DKFNAGIES
-1213 IGGFFCGLGNKI
+1213 IGGFFSGLGGKI
-1225 SEGFARAGDF
+1225 GDSFNGLGDF
-1235 FAGLGDKAQQGFAS
+1235 FNGLGDKAKEGFS
-1249 IKDKAVEI
+1249 NIKNNAMEA
-1257 FSGLGNWFKET
+1257 FSGLGDWFKET
-1268 WSKIGDA
+1268 GSKIGDA
-1275 IGNGLKSGLDFFTS
+1275 IGSGLKSGLDFFTK
-1289 TVPEWFAGIGDKIK
+1289 TLPEWFTGLGDKIK

-1317 NETMPAIINSIAEW
+1317 ETVINGIIEYIKKFPYVLGYSVGVIA
-1331 FKQIPYNI
+1331 
-1339 GFIVG
+1339 G
-1344 SIARFFVDLGTNLYA
+1344 FFVDLGTKLYA

-1364 LPGIINSIIEWFVS
+1364 LPEIINSIVEWFKS
-1378 LPEKIGEFLS
+1378 LPEKIGEFLNT
-1388 ATLQNIQTWGENF
+1388 TLQNIQTWGENF

-1431 NTVVET
+1431 GTVVET
-1437 VSSWGENLKQLA
+1437 VGSWGENLKQLA
-1449 TDIFNNFVENILIP
+1449 TDIFNKFVENVLIP
-1463 VSQLPGKLWEKFTEV
+1463 VSQLPGKLWEKFTEI
-1478 IGKVTEWGSNLLQ
+1478 IGKVSEWGSNLIQ
-1491 KGIDIA
+1491 KALETG
-1497 SKFLENVMKFFS
+1497 SKFLENTMKFFS
-1509 ELPGKIKEKLD
+1509 ELPGKVKEKLD
-1520 DIIKKVTDWGTNLVS
+1520 DIIKKVTDWGTNLVN

-1564 SIINNVISWGTNLV
+1564 NIISNVISWGTNLV
-1578 KRAEEAGKNM
+1578 KQAGEAGKNM
-1588 ANAVKDALKDLPSKI
+1588 ANAVKDALKDLPSRI

-1618 TGMGGWLKG
+1618 TGMGGWLKD
-1627 KVFDFAGDIING
+1627 KVFDFAGDVIAG
-1639 FKDGFGVHSPSIIMR
+1639 FKDGFGVHSPSVIMR

-1672 TPELKEKIE
+1672 TPGLKEKIE

-1704 NIVASTDFKAGKE
+1704 NIVAGTDFKAGKE

-1722 SNKDSEVNSNQAG
+1722 RNKDSEANSKQAG

-1742 FVNNREQDIE
+1742 FVNNRQQDVE
-1752 NLFNEILFLAKRKG
+1752 NLFDEIFFLAKRKG
-1766 VI
+1766 VL

>member
-6 IIIDTFLNTED
+6 IIIDTLLNTED

-25 ADTMKKKAKSALA
+25 ADTMKKKAKNALA

-59 YQKAMNGFESATG
+59 YQKAMNSFESATG

-132 FDMDVGESLNAVNSM
+132 FDMDIGESLNGVNSM
-147 MRQFGISAKESYNL
+147 MRQFGVSAKESYNL
-161 IAQGAQQGLNQNDDL
+161 IAQGVQQGLNQNDDL

-242 NADELTKKFAN
+242 NADELTKKFAS

-262 VEVTTALNNLDDN
+262 IQVTTALNNLDDN

-322 YNSFGEAITGI
+322 YNSFGEAVTGI
-333 GRQMQVNLLLPIAEG
+333 GRQMQVNLLLPISEG

-357 NKFAKAFQNENTK
+357 NRFAQAFQNENTK
-370 NAIRSTAESIGALI
+370 NAIRSTAESIGSLI

-403 FLIQHGSLVAPLITG
+403 FLVQHGSLVAPLITG

-461 LYETIVGLV
+461 LYETVVGLV

-524 NIWNNIKEVG
+524 SIWNNIKEAG
-534 EKIFGQIAKFFTET
+534 AKIFSQIAKFFTET
-548 IPQAMSKFIDFA
+548 IPQAMSKFI
-560 KENWQGLALLLV
+560 
-572 NPFIGGFKLIYDN
+572 GFVKN
-585 CEGFRNTINK
+585 
-595 LFNSIK
+595 
-601 DALSKTMSFIKSNWQ
+601 NWQ
-616 GLLLILVNPFIGAFK
+616 GLLLFLVNPFAGAFK

-645 SIFNKIVGIFKNVLS
+645 SIFNKIIGIFKNVLN
-660 FIKNNWKSIGSML
+660 FIKNNWKNIGSML
-673 LSPFVNG
+673 LSPFVNA
-680 FKAIYNSCVSFKNKV
+680 FKAIYNSCVNFKNKV
-695 FSFFSSVVKGFVT
+695 FSFFSNVVKGFVT
-708 FGKNIIVGIINGLSS
+708 FGKNIITGIVNGLLS
-723 GIGLVV
+723 GIGLVI

-735 GLTVVNTFK
+735 GSLVVNTFK
-744 KVLRI
+744 KVLKI

-757 ELGEFTGIGF
+757 ELGEFAGVGF
-767 ANGIKNTSKDVT
+767 ANGIKNTSKDVV

-785 ISAMEQSLETNKS
+785 ISAMEKNLETNKS

-810 LKNQYESQKDVQLK
+810 LKNQYESQKDIQIK

-890 EKISDLN
+890 EKISDLD

-903 KNQKEREKIQQEILE
+903 KNQKEREKIQKEISE

-1007 LQKNSEEIIK
+1007 LQKNSDEIIK

-1057 LKEIIPTQEK
+1057 LKEIIPIQEK

-1083 ENASTSSSSG
+1083 EKANTSSASG
-1093 GDLDTSAQDSLVN
+1093 GDVDSSAKSSSLDSSSAKLDA
-1106 SGSSGLNTGELE
+1106 GELE
-1118 KYADGVDDIKDSVE
+1118 EYAGGIDDVKTSVE

-1139 ELVTGTVPKIEDSA
+1139 ELVTGTVPKIEGSA

-1161 NGFSGIGDF
+1161 KGFSGIGGF

-1204 DKFKEGIES
+1204 DKFKEGIEN
-1213 IGGFFCGLGNKI
+1213 IGGFFGGLGNKI
-1225 SEGFARAGDF
+1225 SEGFAGAGDF
-1235 FAGLGDKAQQGFAS
+1235 FTELGDKAQQGFAS
-1249 IKDKAVEI
+1249 IKDKAIEN
-1257 FSGLGNWFKET
+1257 FSGLGEWFKET

-1275 IGNGLKSGLDFFTS
+1275 IGSGLKSGLDFFTS
-1289 TVPEWFAGIGDKIK
+1289 TVPEWFTDIGDKIK

-1317 NETMPAIINSIAEW
+1317 NETMPAIINSIVEW
-1331 FKQIPYNI
+1331 FKQIPYNV
-1339 GFIVG
+1339 GFIIG
-1344 SIARFFVDLGTNLYA
+1344 SIAGFFVDLGANLYA

-1364 LPGIINSIIEWFVS
+1364 LPEIISSIVEWFAS
-1378 LPEKIGEFLS
+1378 LPEKISEFFS
-1388 ATLQNIQTWGENF
+1388 IILQNIQTWGENF

-1431 NTVVET
+1431 NAVVET
-1437 VSSWGENLKQLA
+1437 VSGWGENLKQLA
-1449 TDIFNNFVENILIP
+1449 TDIFNQFVDNVLIP
-1463 VSQLPGKLWEKFTEV
+1463 VSELPGKLWEKFTD
-1478 IGKVTEWGSNLLQ
+1478 IINKVNEWGSNLLQ
-1491 KGIDIA
+1491 KGLDIA

-1520 DIIKKVTDWGTNLVS
+1520 DIIRKVTEWGTNLIN

-1551 VSQLPGKFKEWLD
+1551 VSQLPGKFREWLD
-1564 SIINNVISWGTNLV
+1564 NIISNVISWGTNLV
-1578 KRAEEAGKNM
+1578 KQAGEAGKNM

-1618 TGMGGWLKG
+1618 TGMGGWLKDQ
-1627 KVFDFAGDIING
+1627 VLDFAGNVIDG
-1639 FKDGFGVHSPSIIMR
+1639 FRDGFGVHSPSIIMR
-1654 DLIGRNLVKG
+1654 DLIGRNLVRG

-1672 TPELKEKIE
+1672 TPGLKEKIE
-1681 KNISELTSKLK
+1681 KNISELTGKLK
-1692 ATVNFETSKIQA
+1692 ATVNFETSKMQA

-1722 SNKDSEVNSNQAG
+1722 NNKADEANENQAG

-1742 FVNNREQDIE
+1742 FVNNRQQDIE
-1752 NLFNEILFLAKRKG
+1752 NLFDEILFLAKRKG
-1766 VI
+1766 VL

>member
-6 IIIDTFLNTED
+6 IIIDTLLNTKD

-50 KQAIDFGDE
+50 KQAISFGDE

-72 NAEAKAK
+72 NAEARAK

-99 ISEVMSLISQKLD
+99 ISEVMSLISQKLE

-132 FDMDVGESLNAVNSM
+132 FNMDIGESLNGVNSM
-147 MRQFGISAKESYNL
+147 MRQFGVSAKESYNL

-222 NIRAKD
+222 NIRTKD
-228 GSNGTKEAFEALGF
+228 GSSGTKEAFEALGF

-262 VEVTTALNNLDDN
+262 IQVTTALNNLDDN

-370 NAIRSTAESIGALI
+370 NAIRSTAESIGGLI

-403 FLIQHGSLVAPLITG
+403 FLVQHGSLVAPIITG
-418 IGVAFAGLKIAGI
+418 IGVAFTSLKVAGI

-442 QLAVRL
+442 QLAVRI
-448 FVTGMAE
+448 FTSGVTE
-455 SGTTLT
+455 SETKLT
-461 LYETIVGLV
+461 LYQMIVGLV

-481 NLWKGALTALGGPIG
+481 NLWKGALTALGGPVG
-496 LTIVAVGALIAVFV
+496 LTIVAVTALTAVVV
-510 SLWKNNEGFRDAVI
+510 SLWKNNEAFRDAVI
-524 NIWNNIKEVG
+524 KIWNNIKDAG
-534 EKIFGQIAKFFTET
+534 AKIFGQIAKFFTET
-548 IPQAMSKFIDFA
+548 IPQA
-560 KENWQGLALLLV
+560 
-572 NPFIGGFKLIYDN
+572 
-585 CEGFRNTINK
+585 
-595 LFNSIK
+595 
-601 DALSKTMSFIKSNWQ
+601 LSKAISFIKDNWQ
-616 GLLLILVNPFIGAFK
+616 SLLLMLANPFVGAFK

-638 GFRNTVN
+638 GFRNKVN
-645 SIFNKIVGIFKNVLS
+645 SIFNKVIAVLKNSLN
-660 FIKNNWKSIGSML
+660 FIKNSWQKIGSML
-673 LSPFVNG
+673 ITPFVNG
-680 FKAIYNSCVSFKNKV
+680 FKSIYNSCISFKNKV
-695 FSFFSSVVKGFVT
+695 FSFFSNVVKGFVA

-829 LKVEEKASN
+829 LKVEEKASS

-890 EKISDLN
+890 EKISDLD

-928 DEQRQQEKNRLKEQI
+928 DEQRQQEKDRLKEQI

-967 ESKKLE
+967 ENEKLE

-1057 LKEIIPTQEK
+1057 LKEIIPIQEK

-1083 ENASTSSSSG
+1083 EKANTSSASG
-1093 GDLDTSAQDSLVN
+1093 GNVDSSAKSSSLDSSSAKLDA
-1106 SGSSGLNTGELE
+1106 GELE
-1118 KYADGVDDIKDSVE
+1118 EYADGIDDVKTSVE
-1132 GLDLVSD
+1132 GLDLISD

-1153 GKLSESIK
+1153 SKLSESIK
-1161 NGFSGIGDF
+1161 KGFNGISGF

-1182 KNINEWLASAKN
+1182 KNINEWLISAKN

-1204 DKFKEGIES
+1204 DKFKEGIEN
-1213 IGGFFCGLGNKI
+1213 IGGFFGGLGNKI
-1225 SEGFARAGDF
+1225 SEGFAGAGDF
-1235 FAGLGDKAQQGFAS
+1235 FTELGDKAQQGFAS
-1249 IKDKAVEI
+1249 IKDKAIEN
-1257 FSGLGNWFKET
+1257 FSGLGEWFKET

-1275 IGNGLKSGLDFFTS
+1275 IGSGLKSGLDFFTS
-1289 TVPEWFAGIGDKIK
+1289 TVPEWFTGIGDKIK

-1317 NETMPAIINSIAEW
+1317 NETMPAIINSIVEW

-1339 GFIVG
+1339 GFIIG
-1344 SIARFFVDLGTNLYA
+1344 SIAGFFVDLGANLYA

-1364 LPGIINSIIEWFVS
+1364 LPEIINSIVEWFAS
-1378 LPEKIGEFLS
+1378 LPEKISEFFS
-1388 ATLQNIQTWGENF
+1388 IILQNIQTWGENF

-1431 NTVVET
+1431 NAVVET
-1437 VSSWGENLKQLA
+1437 VSGWGENLKQLA
-1449 TDIFNNFVENILIP
+1449 TDIFNQFVDNVLIP
-1463 VSQLPGKLWEKFTEV
+1463 VSELPGKLWEKFTD
-1478 IGKVTEWGSNLLQ
+1478 IINKVNEWGSNLLQ
-1491 KGIDIA
+1491 KGLDIA

-1520 DIIKKVTDWGTNLVS
+1520 DIIRKVTEWGTNLIN

-1551 VSQLPGKFKEWLD
+1551 VSQLPGKFRELLD
-1564 SIINNVISWGTNLV
+1564 NIISNVISWGTNLV
-1578 KRAEEAGKNM
+1578 KQAGEAGKNM

-1618 TGMGGWLKG
+1618 TGMGGWLKDQ
-1627 KVFDFAGDIING
+1627 VLDFAGNVIDG
-1639 FKDGFGVHSPSIIMR
+1639 FRDGFGVHSPSIIMR

-1672 TPELKEKIE
+1672 TPGLKEKIE
-1681 KNISELTSKLK
+1681 KNISELTGKLK
-1692 ATVNFETSKIQA
+1692 ATVNFETSKMQA

-1722 SNKDSEVNSNQAG
+1722 SNTDEANENQAG

-1742 FVNNREQDIE
+1742 FVNNRQQDIE
-1752 NLFNEILFLAKRKG
+1752 NLFDEILFLAKRKG
-1766 VI
+1766 VL

>member
-6 IIIDTFLNTED
+6 IIIDTLLNTED

-132 FDMDVGESLNAVNSM
+132 FDMDVGESLNGVNSM

-222 NIRAKD
+222 NIRTKD
-228 GSNGTKEAFEALGF
+228 GSSGTKEAFEALGF

-262 VEVTTALNNLDDN
+262 IQVTTALNNLDDN

-370 NAIRSTAESIGALI
+370 NAIRSTAESIGGLI

-403 FLIQHGSLVAPLITG
+403 FLVQHGSLVAPIITG
-418 IGVAFAGLKIAGI
+418 IGVAFTSLKVAGI

-442 QLAVRL
+442 QLAVRI
-448 FVTGMAE
+448 FTSGVTE
-455 SGTTLT
+455 SETKLT
-461 LYETIVGLV
+461 LYQMIVGLV

-481 NLWKGALTALGGPIG
+481 NLWKGALTALGGPVG
-496 LTIVAVGALIAVFV
+496 LTIVAVTALTAVVV
-510 SLWKNNEGFRDAVI
+510 SLWKNNEAFRDAVI
-524 NIWNNIKEVG
+524 KIWNNIKDAG
-534 EKIFGQIAKFFTET
+534 AKIFGQIAKFFTET
-548 IPQAMSKFIDFA
+548 IPQA
-560 KENWQGLALLLV
+560 
-572 NPFIGGFKLIYDN
+572 
-585 CEGFRNTINK
+585 
-595 LFNSIK
+595 
-601 DALSKTMSFIKSNWQ
+601 LSKAISFIKDNWQ
-616 GLLLILVNPFIGAFK
+616 SLLLMLANPFVGAFK

-638 GFRNTVN
+638 GFRNKVN
-645 SIFNKIVGIFKNVLS
+645 SIFNKVIAVLKNSLN
-660 FIKNNWKSIGSML
+660 FIKNSWQKIGSML
-673 LSPFVNG
+673 ITPFVNG
-680 FKAIYNSCVSFKNKV
+680 FKSIYNSCISFKNKV
-695 FSFFSSVVKGFVT
+695 FSFFSNVVKGFVA

-829 LKVEEKASN
+829 LKVEEKASS

-890 EKISDLN
+890 EKISDLD

-928 DEQRQQEKNRLKEQI
+928 DEQRQQEKDRLKEQI

-967 ESKKLE
+967 ENEKLE

-1057 LKEIIPTQEK
+1057 LKEIIPIQEK

-1083 ENASTSSSSG
+1083 EKANTSSASG
-1093 GDLDTSAQDSLVN
+1093 GNVDSSAKSSSLDSSSAKLDA
-1106 SGSSGLNTGELE
+1106 GELE
-1118 KYADGVDDIKDSVE
+1118 EYADGIDDVKTSVE
-1132 GLDLVSD
+1132 GLDLISD

-1449 TDIFNNFVENILIP
+1449 TDIFNQFVDNVLIP
-1463 VSQLPGKLWEKFTEV
+1463 VSQLPGKIWEKFAD
-1478 IGKVTEWGSNLLQ
+1478 IINKVNEWGSNLLQ
-1491 KGIDIA
+1491 KGLDIA
-1497 SKFLENVMKFFS
+1497 GKFLENVMKFFS
-1509 ELPGKIKEKLD
+1509 ELPKKIKEKLD
-1520 DIIKKVTDWGTNLVS
+1520 DIIRKVTDWGTNLIN

-1564 SIINNVISWGTNLV
+1564 NIISNVISWGTNLV
-1578 KRAEEAGKNM
+1578 KQAGEAGKNM

-1618 TGMGGWLKG
+1618 TGMGGWLKDQ
-1627 KVFDFAGDIING
+1627 VLDFAGNVIDG
-1639 FKDGFGVHSPSIIMR
+1639 FRDGFGVHSPSIIMR
-1654 DLIGRNLVKG
+1654 DLIGRNLVRG

-1672 TPELKEKIE
+1672 TPGLKEKIE
-1681 KNISELTSKLK
+1681 KNISELTGKLK
-1692 ATVNFETSKIQA
+1692 ATVNFETSKMQA

-1722 SNKDSEVNSNQAG
+1722 NNKADEANENQAG

-1742 FVNNREQDIE
+1742 FVNNRQQDIE
-1752 NLFNEILFLAKRKG
+1752 NLFDEILFLAKRKG
-1766 VI
+1766 AL

>member
-6 IIIDTFLNTED
+6 IIIDTLLNTED

-38 IAGIGASLGAIG
+38 MAGIGASLGAIG

-72 NAEAKAK
+72 NAEAKTK

-132 FDMDVGESLNAVNSM
+132 FDMDIGESLNGVNSM
-147 MRQFGISAKESYNL
+147 MRQFGISGKEAYNL
-161 IAQGAQQGLNQNDDL
+161 IAQGAQEGLNQNDDL

-187 AQMGFSA
+187 SKLGFSA

-222 NIRAKD
+222 NIRTKD
-228 GSNGTKEAFEALGF
+228 NSNGTKEAFEALGL

-262 VEVTTALNNLDDN
+262 LQVTTALNSLDDN
-275 VLKNQIGVQL
+275 VLKNQIGVAL
-285 FGTKFEDLEADA
+285 FGTKFEDLEVEA
-297 VTALTNIEGS
+297 VTALTNIDGS

-312 DKLEEINKIK
+312 DKLGEINKIK
-322 YNSFGEAITGI
+322 YNSFGQALVGI
-333 GRQMQVNLLLPIAEG
+333 GRQMQVNLLLPISEG

-357 NKFAKAFQNENTK
+357 NRFAQAFQNENTK
-370 NAIRSTAESIGALI
+370 NAIRSTAESIGGLI

-392 LALTPLINVIT
+392 LALTPLISVIT
-403 FLIQHGSLVAPLITG
+403 FLVQHGSLVAPLITG

-431 VRGIQKSFTDA
+431 VRAMQKSFLDA
-442 QLAVRL
+442 QLAVRI
-448 FVTGMAE
+448 FTSGVSE
-455 SGTTLT
+455 SGTRLT
-461 LYETIVGLV
+461 LYQTIVGLV

-481 NLWKGALTALGGPIG
+481 NLWKGALMALGGPVG
-496 LTIVAVGALIAVFV
+496 VAIVAIATLTAVVV
-510 SLWKNNEGFRDAVI
+510 SLWKNNEAFRDAVI
-524 NIWNNIKEVG
+524 KIWNNIKEAG
-534 EKIFGQIAKFFTET
+534 AKIFGQIAKFFTET
-548 IPQAMSKFIDFA
+548 IPQA
-560 KENWQGLALLLV
+560 
-572 NPFIGGFKLIYDN
+572 
-585 CEGFRNTINK
+585 
-595 LFNSIK
+595 
-601 DALSKTMSFIKSNWQ
+601 LSKAISFIKDNWQ
-616 GLLLILVNPFIGAFK
+616 GLLLMLVNPFIGAFK

-638 GFRNTVN
+638 GFRNKVN
-645 SIFNKIVGIFKNVLS
+645 SIFNKVIEVLKNSLN
-660 FIKNNWKSIGSML
+660 FIKSSWQKIGSML
-673 LSPFVNG
+673 ITPFING
-680 FKAIYNSCVSFKNKV
+680 FKSIYNSCISFRNKV
-695 FSFFSSVVKGFVT
+695 FSFFSSVVKGFLV
-708 FGKNIIVGIINGLSS
+708 FGKNIITGIVNGLIS
-723 GIGLVV
+723 GVGAVV

-735 GLTVVNTFK
+735 GSLVVGTFK

-767 ANGIKNTSKDVT
+767 ANGIKNTSKDVA
-779 EATKEL
+779 EATKDL
-785 ISAMEQSLETNKS
+785 ISAMEQNLETNKS

-810 LKNQYESQKDVQLK
+810 LKNQYESQKDIQLK
-824 ALDER
+824 ALDEQ

-850 KLKYLDTETNEKT
+850 KLKYLDTETSEKT

-873 DKQIEEEQ
+873 DKQIEKEQ

-890 EKISDLN
+890 EKISDLD

-903 KNQKEREKIQQEILE
+903 KNQKEREKIQQEIAE

-928 DEQRQQEKNRLKEQI
+928 DEQRQQEKDRLKEQI
-943 ENIKTEAS
+943 ENIKTEANS
-951 NKKEQYKEEYD
+951 KKEQYKEEYD
-962 NQKEA
+962 KQKEA
-967 ESKKLE
+967 ESEKLE
-973 LIKES
+973 LLKDS
-978 NASQKEEIE
+978 NSKKKEEIE
-987 KYFSELLEET
+987 KYFSELLEDT
-997 NIQNEARRLL
+997 NIQNEARKLL

-1024 HWQDAG
+1024 RWQDAG

-1057 LKEIIPTQEK
+1057 LKEIIPAQER
-1067 ELDRLKKKLEE
+1067 ELDRLRKKLEE

-1083 ENASTSSSSG
+1083 ESASASNSS
-1093 GDLDTSAQDSLVN
+1093 D
-1106 SGSSGLNTGELE
+1106 SGLNSSSDLANSSDLESADSGLNAEELE
-1118 KYADGVDDIKDSVE
+1118 KYADGVDDIKTSVE

-1139 ELVTGTVPKIEDSA
+1139 ELVKGTVPKIGDSA

-1161 NGFSGIGDF
+1161 NGFAGIGDF

-1204 DKFKEGIES
+1204 DKFKEGIEG
-1213 IGGFFCGLGNKI
+1213 IGGFFGGLGDRAK
-1225 SEGFARAGDF
+1225 EGFAG
-1235 FAGLGDKAQQGFAS
+1235 
-1249 IKDKAVEI
+1249 IKDKAVES
-1257 FSGLGNWFKET
+1257 FSGLGDWFKET
-1268 WSKIGDA
+1268 GSKIGDSL
-1275 IGNGLKSGLDFFTS
+1275 GSGLKSGLDFFTK
-1289 TVPEWFAGIGDKIK
+1289 TVPEWFTGLGDKIK

-1317 NETMPAIINSIAEW
+1317 NETMPIIINNIVEW

-1339 GFIVG
+1339 GFIIG
-1344 SIARFFVDLGTNLYA
+1344 SVAGFFVDLGAKLYA

-1364 LPGIINSIIEWFVS
+1364 LPEIINSIVEWFAS

-1388 ATLQNIQTWGENF
+1388 M
-1401 KVSVSEFFS
+1401 
-1410 TIWENITQFF
+1410 IWENITQFF
-1420 TELPEKISEWF
+1420 TELPGKISEWL
-1431 NTVVET
+1431 NTVIET
-1437 VSSWGENLKQLA
+1437 VASWGENLKQQA
-1449 TDIFNNFVENILIP
+1449 TDIFNQFVDNVLVP
-1463 VSQLPGKLWEKFTEV
+1463 LSQLPARVWERFTD
-1478 IGKVTEWGSNLLQ
+1478 IMSKVGEWGSNLLQ
-1491 KGIDIA
+1491 KGLDIA

-1520 DIIKKVTDWGTNLVS
+1520 DIIKKVTDWGTNLIN

-1543 FFNNIYNT
+1543 FFNSIYNI

-1564 SIINNVISWGTNLV
+1564 NIISSVISWGTNLV
-1578 KRAEEAGKNM
+1578 KKASEAGKNM
-1588 ANAVKDALKDLPSKI
+1588 ANAVVNTLKELPNKVLN
-1603 MSIGKDVVRGLWEGI
+1603 IGKDVVRGLWEGI
-1618 TGMGGWLKG
+1618 TGMGSWLKD
-1627 KVFDFAGDIING
+1627 KVFDFAGDVIKG
-1639 FKDGFGVHSPSIIMR
+1639 FKDGFGVHSPSWITR
-1654 DLIGRNLVKG
+1654 DLIGVNLVKG
-1664 VGVGIDVE
+1664 VGVGID
-1672 TPELKEKIE
+1672 KEAPNLEAKLN
-1681 KNISELTSKLK
+1681 KNISRLTNKLK
-1692 ATVNFETSKIQA
+1692 ATVNFETSKMQA
-1704 NIVASTDFKAGKE
+1704 NIIANTDFKAGKE
-1717 TAIMS
+1717 SSLM
-1722 SNKDSEVNSNQAG
+1722 SNKNNETSDKNVAG
-1735 IKLNIEN
+1735 IELNIEN
-1742 FVNNREQDIE
+1742 FNNNRKQDLE
-1752 NLFNEILFLAKRKG
+1752 GFFNEILFLAKRKG
-1766 VI
+1766 LV

>member
-6 IIIDTFLNTED
+6 IIIDTLLNTED

-72 NAEAKAK
+72 NAEARAK

-99 ISEVMSLISQKLD
+99 ISEVMSLISQKLE

-132 FDMDVGESLNAVNSM
+132 FDMDIGESLNGVNSM
-147 MRQFGISAKESYNL
+147 MRQFGVSAKESYNL
-161 IAQGAQQGLNQNDDL
+161 IAQGAQEGLNQNDDL

-222 NIRAKD
+222 NIRTKD

-262 VEVTTALNNLDDN
+262 IEVTTALNNLDDN

-297 VTALTNIEGS
+297 VTALTNIKGS

-322 YNSFGEAITGI
+322 YNSFGEAVTGI

-357 NKFAKAFQNENTK
+357 NRFAQAFQNENTK
-370 NAIRSTAESIGALI
+370 NAIRSTAESIGGLI

-403 FLIQHGSLVAPLITG
+403 FLIQHGSLVAPIITG
-418 IGVAFAGLKIAGI
+418 IGVAFTSLKVAGI

-442 QLAVRL
+442 QLAVRI
-448 FVTGMAE
+448 FTSGVTE
-455 SGTTLT
+455 SETKLT
-461 LYETIVGLV
+461 LYQMVVGLV

-481 NLWKGALTALGGPIG
+481 NLWKGALTALGGPVG
-496 LTIVAVGALIAVFV
+496 LTIVAVTALTAVVV
-510 SLWKNNEGFRDAVI
+510 SLWKNNEAFRDAVI
-524 NIWNNIKEVG
+524 KIWNNIKDAG
-534 EKIFGQIAKFFTET
+534 AKIFGQIAKFFTET
-548 IPQAMSKFIDFA
+548 IPQA
-560 KENWQGLALLLV
+560 
-572 NPFIGGFKLIYDN
+572 
-585 CEGFRNTINK
+585 
-595 LFNSIK
+595 
-601 DALSKTMSFIKSNWQ
+601 LSKAISFIKGNWQ
-616 GLLLILVNPFIGAFK
+616 GLLLMLVNPFVGAFK

-638 GFRNTVN
+638 SFRNKVN
-645 SIFNKIVGIFKNVLS
+645 SIFNKVIAVLKNSLN
-660 FIKNNWKSIGSML
+660 FIKNSWQKIGSML
-673 LSPFVNG
+673 ITPFVNG
-680 FKAIYNSCVSFKNKV
+680 FKSIYNSCISFKNKV
-695 FSFFSSVVKGFVT
+695 FSFFSNVVKGFVT
-708 FGKNIIVGIINGLSS
+708 FGKNIITGIVNGLLS
-723 GIGLVV
+723 GIGLVI

-735 GLTVVNTFK
+735 GSLVVNTFK

-757 ELGEFTGIGF
+757 ELGEFAGIGF
-767 ANGIKNTSKDVT
+767 ANGIKNTSKDVV

-785 ISAMEQSLETNKS
+785 ISAMEKNLETNKS

-829 LKVEEKASN
+829 LKVEEKASS

-890 EKISDLN
+890 EKISDLD

-903 KNQKEREKIQQEILE
+903 KNQKEREKIQKEISE

-1057 LKEIIPTQEK
+1057 LKEIIPVQEK

-1083 ENASTSSSSG
+1083 EKASASGASGGNVDSTAKSSS
-1093 GDLDTSAQDSLVN
+1093 LDSSSAKLDA
-1106 SGSSGLNTGELE
+1106 GELE
-1118 KYADGVDDIKDSVE
+1118 EYAGGIDDVKTSVE
-1132 GLDLVSD
+1132 GLDLISD
-1139 ELVTGTVPKIEDSA
+1139 ELVTGTVPKIGDSA
-1153 GKLSESIK
+1153 SKLSESIK
-1161 NGFSGIGDF
+1161 KGFNGIGGF

-1204 DKFKEGIES
+1204 DKFKEGIEN
-1213 IGGFFCGLGNKI
+1213 IGGFFGGLGNKI
-1225 SEGFARAGDF
+1225 SEGFAGAGDF
-1235 FAGLGDKAQQGFAS
+1235 FTEFGDKAQQGFSS

-1257 FSGLGNWFKET
+1257 FGGLSNWFKET
-1268 WSKIGDA
+1268 GSKIGDA
-1275 IGNGLKSGLDFFTS
+1275 IGSGLKSGLDFFTS
-1289 TVPEWFAGIGDKIK
+1289 TVPKWFAGIGDKIK

-1317 NETMPAIINSIAEW
+1317 NETMPAIINNIVEW

-1339 GFIVG
+1339 GFVIG
-1344 SIARFFVDLGTNLYA
+1344 SIAGFFVDLGANLYA

-1364 LPGIINSIIEWFVS
+1364 LPEIINSIVEWFVS
-1378 LPEKIGEFLS
+1378 LPEKISEFFS
-1388 ATLQNIQTWGENF
+1388 IILQNIQTWGENF
-1401 KVSVSEFFS
+1401 KVSVSEFFGA
-1410 TIWENITQFF
+1410 IWENITQFF
-1420 TELPEKISEWF
+1420 TELPERISEWF

-1437 VSSWGENLKQLA
+1437 ISGWGENLKQLA
-1449 TDIFNNFVENILIP
+1449 TDIFNQFVDNVLIP
-1463 VSQLPGKLWEKFTEV
+1463 ISELPGKLWEKFTD
-1478 IGKVTEWGSNLLQ
+1478 IMGKVSEWGSNLIQ
-1491 KGIDIA
+1491 KALETG
-1497 SKFLENVMKFFS
+1497 SKFLENIMKFFS
-1509 ELPGKIKEKLD
+1509 ELPGKIWEKLTN
-1520 DIIKKVTDWGTNLVS
+1520 IMQKVMEWEVNLS
-1535 KALEIAKN
+1535 KKALETAKN

-1551 VSQLPGKFKEWLD
+1551 VSQLPGKFREWLD
-1564 SIINNVISWGTNLV
+1564 NIISNVISWGTNLV
-1578 KRAEEAGKNM
+1578 KQAGEAGKNM

-1618 TGMGGWLKG
+1618 TGMGGWLKDQ
-1627 KVFDFAGDIING
+1627 VLDFASNVIDG
-1639 FKDGFGVHSPSIIMR
+1639 FRDGFGVHSPSIIMR

-1672 TPELKEKIE
+1672 TPGLKEKIE
-1681 KNISELTSKLK
+1681 KNISELTGKLK

-1722 SNKDSEVNSNQAG
+1722 NNKADEANENQAG

-1742 FVNNREQDIE
+1742 FVNNRQQDIE
-1752 NLFNEILFLAKRKG
+1752 NLFDEILFLAKRKG
-1766 VI
+1766 AL

>member
-431 VRGIQKSFTDA
+431 ARGIQKSFTDA

-680 FKAIYNSCVSFKNKV
+680 FKAIYNS
-695 FSFFSSVVKGFVT
+695 
-708 FGKNIIVGIINGLSS
+708 
-723 GIGLVV
+723 
-729 DTVKNI
+729 
-735 GLTVVNTFK
+735 
-744 KVLRI
+744 
-749 HSPSKVTT
+749 
-757 ELGEFTGIGF
+757 
-767 ANGIKNTSKDVT
+767 
-779 EATKEL
+779 
-785 ISAMEQSLETNKS
+785 
-798 KFEKICEAITTA
+798 
-810 LKNQYESQKDVQLK
+810 
-824 ALDER
+824 
-829 LKVEEKASN
+829 
-838 DRLKVYEKEYNE
+838 
-850 KLKYLDTETNEKT
+850 
-863 NAIQEQIDAI
+863 
-873 DKQIEEEQ
+873 
-881 KAEEEKAYN
+881 
-890 EKISDLN
+890 
-897 RKLATA
+897 
-903 KNQKEREKIQQEILE
+903 
-918 AQADRQKKLL
+918 
-928 DEQRQQEKNRLKEQI
+928 
-943 ENIKTEAS
+943 
-951 NKKEQYKEEYD
+951 
-962 NQKEA
+962 
-967 ESKKLE
+967 
-973 LIKES
+973 
-978 NASQKEEIE
+978 
-987 KYFSELLEET
+987 
-997 NIQNEARRLL
+997 
-1007 LQKNSEEIIK
+1007 
-1017 LLSEYNP
+1017 
-1024 HWQDAG
+1024 
-1030 QSLADSLLN
+1030 
-1039 GVNSK
+1039 
-1044 KQSIQEA
+1044 
-1051 VKEAIN
+1051 
-1057 LKEIIPTQEK
+1057 
-1067 ELDRLKKKLEE
+1067 
-1078 YEKLK
+1078 
-1083 ENASTSSSSG
+1083 
-1093 GDLDTSAQDSLVN
+1093 
-1106 SGSSGLNTGELE
+1106 
-1118 KYADGVDDIKDSVE
+1118 
-1132 GLDLVSD
+1132 
-1139 ELVTGTVPKIEDSA
+1139 
-1153 GKLSESIK
+1153 
-1161 NGFSGIGDF
+1161 
-1170 FGGIEKWLRDTD
+1170 
-1182 KNINEWLASAKN
+1182 
-1194 SIGDFFSKVK
+1194 
-1204 DKFKEGIES
+1204 
-1213 IGGFFCGLGNKI
+1213 
-1225 SEGFARAGDF
+1225 
-1235 FAGLGDKAQQGFAS
+1235 
-1249 IKDKAVEI
+1249 
-1257 FSGLGNWFKET
+1257 
-1268 WSKIGDA
+1268 
-1275 IGNGLKSGLDFFTS
+1275 
-1289 TVPEWFAGIGDKIK
+1289 
-1303 EECGKIGEKISSFF
+1303 
-1317 NETMPAIINSIAEW
+1317 
-1331 FKQIPYNI
+1331 
-1339 GFIVG
+1339 
-1344 SIARFFVDLGTNLYA
+1344 
-1359 WATET
+1359 
-1364 LPGIINSIIEWFVS
+1364 
-1378 LPEKIGEFLS
+1378 
-1388 ATLQNIQTWGENF
+1388 
-1401 KVSVSEFFS
+1401 
-1410 TIWENITQFF
+1410 
-1420 TELPEKISEWF
+1420 
-1431 NTVVET
+1431 
-1437 VSSWGENLKQLA
+1437 
-1449 TDIFNNFVENILIP
+1449 
-1463 VSQLPGKLWEKFTEV
+1463 
-1478 IGKVTEWGSNLLQ
+1478 
-1491 KGIDIA
+1491 
-1497 SKFLENVMKFFS
+1497 
-1509 ELPGKIKEKLD
+1509 
-1520 DIIKKVTDWGTNLVS
+1520 
-1535 KALEIAKN
+1535 
-1543 FFNNIYNT
+1543 
-1551 VSQLPGKFKEWLD
+1551 
-1564 SIINNVISWGTNLV
+1564 
-1578 KRAEEAGKNM
+1578 
-1588 ANAVKDALKDLPSKI
+1588 
-1603 MSIGKDVVRGLWEGI
+1603 
-1618 TGMGGWLKG
+1618 
-1627 KVFDFAGDIING
+1627 
-1639 FKDGFGVHSPSIIMR
+1639 
-1654 DLIGRNLVKG
+1654 
-1664 VGVGIDVE
+1664 
-1672 TPELKEKIE
+1672 
-1681 KNISELTSKLK
+1681 
-1692 ATVNFETSKIQA
+1692 
-1704 NIVASTDFKAGKE
+1704 
-1717 TAIMS
+1717 
-1722 SNKDSEVNSNQAG
+1722 
-1735 IKLNIEN
+1735 
-1742 FVNNREQDIE
+1742 
-1752 NLFNEILFLAKRKG
+1752 
-1766 VI
+1766 